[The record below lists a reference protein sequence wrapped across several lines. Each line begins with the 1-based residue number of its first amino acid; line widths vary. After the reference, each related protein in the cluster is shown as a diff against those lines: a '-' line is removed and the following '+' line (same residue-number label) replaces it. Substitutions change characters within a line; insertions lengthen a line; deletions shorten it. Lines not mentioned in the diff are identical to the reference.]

1 LLQSGKTP
9 ASGTVRFIETNSG
22 FPCAAERHKQASVKG
37 ILTNAYKGNATRHA
51 TICLSYINLALPSYP
66 MKLKYRRQTPLVAA
80 ALALAALLGGCAV
93 YPNGAPAYGSYG
105 GYGDNGYGYGGYDG
119 YGYGY
124 APPPQTNLF
133 LGFGGYSGPSYYG
146 GDRYG
151 RRGYRGGDWHGRGS
165 SGGGG
170 GGGGHGGGGG
180 GPHGAPQAG
189 GGSGGGQPAAGPSGG
204 GRGNGGG
211 GGGNRGA
218 KVDVSPN
225 NGSRI
230 TNH

>member
-1 LLQSGKTP
+1 
-9 ASGTVRFIETNSG
+9 
-22 FPCAAERHKQASVKG
+22 VKG
-37 ILTNAYKGNATRHA
+37 ILTNTYKGNATRHA
-51 TICLSYINLALPSYP
+51 TICLSYINLALPGYP
-66 MKLKYRRQTPLVAA
+66 MKLKYRRHTPLVFA
-80 ALALAALLGGCAV
+80 ALALTALLGGCAV

-105 GYGDNGYGYGGYDG
+105 GYGDNGYDGYDG

-133 LGFGGYSGPSYYG
+133 LGFGGYSGRSYYG
-146 GDRYG
+146 GDRYE
-151 RRGYRGGDWHGRGS
+151 RRGYHGGGDWHGRGS

-170 GGGGHGGGGG
+170 YGGGGGGHGGGGQ
-180 GPHGAPQAG
+180 HGA
-189 GGSGGGQPAAGPSGG
+189 GGSGGAPPAAGASGG
-204 GRGNGGG
+204 GRGNGG

>member
-1 LLQSGKTP
+1 MRDG
-9 ASGTVRFIETNSG
+9 
-22 FPCAAERHKQASVKG
+22 QASVKG

-66 MKLKYRRQTPLVAA
+66 MKVKYRRRTPLVAA
-80 ALALAALLGGCAV
+80 TLALVALMGGCAV
-93 YPNGAPAYGSYG
+93 YPNGAPAYGSYD
-105 GYGDNGYGYGGYDG
+105 GYGDNGYGGYDG

-133 LGFGGYSGPSYYG
+133 LGFGGYSGRSYYG
-146 GDRYG
+146 GDRYE
-151 RRGYRGGDWHGRGS
+151 RRGYRGGDWHGRG
-165 SGGGG
+165 G
-170 GGGGHGGGGG
+170 GGGGHGGGG

-189 GGSGGGQPAAGPSGG
+189 GGSGGGAPPAAGPSGG